1 MATRKARRRRRNST
15 IAIALVAVAAV
26 AVVLVVRANAGGSGI
41 ASAADAAESGLPV
54 IELGEMY
61 VEGAL
66 TVKEGASVAVV
77 NEGAAP
83 HNLVIFGGPTTPDL
97 TNGQAAELDLS
108 ELEPDNYL
116 LFCSIAGHKEAGME
130 AVLTVEPG

>member
-1 MATRKARRRRRNST
+1 MATRKVRRTRRNAML
-15 IAIALVAVAAV
+15 AISLVAAAAV
-26 AVVLVVRANAGGSGI
+26 ALTLVIGGNAGGSGI
-41 ASAADAAESGLPV
+41 ASAADAAQSGLPV

-66 TVKEGASVAVV
+66 TVEAGASVAVV

-83 HNLVIFGGPTTPDL
+83 HNLVVFGGPTSPDL
-97 TNGQAAELDLS
+97 NNGEAAELDLS
-108 ELEPDNYL
+108 ELEPKNYL

-130 AVLTVEPG
+130 AVLTVTG